1 MDIQLKQIISNE
13 FDSLF
18 SVVKQGLFTHV
29 DSVFGWCDEFQSNRL
44 KNDYEPH
51 RFHWVYLND
60 MRVGILCFKPYD
72 NSLHVHLLIVFPE
85 FQNQKIGERVMNMV
99 HEIAHKQ
106 GRTYVTLSSFVINQR
121 AISFYQSLGYQ
132 VTESDESFVSLS
144 LNITS

>member
-1 MDIQLKQIISNE
+1 MDIQIKQIKSDE
-13 FDSLF
+13 FGSLF

-44 KNDYEPH
+44 KMITSRIGFIGFISMTCELACYVSSLTTITSCTFTH
-51 RFHWVYLND
+51 
-60 MRVGILCFKPYD
+60 CF
-72 NSLHVHLLIVFPE
+72 SE
-85 FQNQKIGERVMNMV
+85 FQNQKIGERVMNRV

-106 GRTYVTLSSFVINQR
+106 RQNLCNLIELCYKNKPAV
-121 AISFYQSLGYQ
+121 SFYQSLGYQ